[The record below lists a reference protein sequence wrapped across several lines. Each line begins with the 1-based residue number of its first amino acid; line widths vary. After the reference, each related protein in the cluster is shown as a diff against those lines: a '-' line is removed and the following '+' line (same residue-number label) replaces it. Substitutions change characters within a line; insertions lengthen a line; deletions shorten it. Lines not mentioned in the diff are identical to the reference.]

1 MPKLYDSF
9 MFSNEEDLLLLRIV
23 EGLEYVEKFIIIES
37 RETHSGYKKPLYSL
51 SSPTKKAK
59 QIFETYKD
67 KIIHHVIDEFPKC
80 VQDYP
85 KDMVQIILDH
95 RPETRD
101 SDKLLLNWLREGYQR
116 SVVSNYIGLDK
127 NNLTDIFII
136 SDLDEI
142 PDYKKITEKML
153 INDFNILYEKIN
165 YGIPTYMYNIHY
177 ILKDYL
183 PYAAFT
189 CPGILINQ
197 CNINPMRFHYNDNG
211 KIVKRLNGYFY
222 HLNRFLK
229 PDELIKKEYYIAE
242 GYHFEQDNGVTS
254 SDSSSDG
261 SDGSDGSGNNDIA
274 FDEKKMTIIRRNT
287 LLRILSPDPA
297 TIEYISH
304 PIPNHIGL
312 KNINILPKFYL
323 LTREEASEYLEKI
336 NKINLDIEVDG
347 VDAVREVEKI
357 CNELNS
363 LDSIIPLCIYQTWH
377 TTSLPPKMQQAVNTI
392 KAHNPEFQHFLYDD
406 NMCREFIRDNFPED
420 VLRAY
425 DYLIPGA
432 YKADLW
438 RYCIL
443 YKKGGIYLDIRYI
456 PFENFKFLNLT
467 KKEHFV
473 IDLETFDE
481 SPNFYRCESSGECRI
496 YNALMVTL
504 PGNKKLFDV
513 INQVVCNVK
522 NRFYGKNAL
531 EPTGPNLLKKYF
543 TDYEKLNIEL
553 KHDFYNTNSKS
564 NDYSMS
570 NDYSKKNNFNQDNK
584 IIKMNDNIILK
595 SYEGYAFESKINSN
609 KPHYGELWEKKNIY
623 NIINH

>member
-23 EGLEYVEKFIIIES
+23 EGLQYVEKFIIIES
-37 RETHSGYKKPLYSL
+37 RETHSGYKKPLYSS
-51 SSPTKKAK
+51 SSPTNKAK

-67 KIIHHVIDEFPKC
+67 KIIHHIIDEFPKC

-95 RPETRD
+95 RTETHD
-101 SDKLLLNWLREGYQR
+101 NEKFLLNWLREGYQR
-116 SVVSNYIGLDK
+116 SVVSNYISLDK

-142 PDYKKITEKML
+142 PDYKKITEKMK

-165 YGIPTYMYNIHY
+165 YGIPTYIYNIHY
-177 ILKDYL
+177 ILKNYL

-197 CNINPMRFHYNDNG
+197 CNINTMRFHYSDNG
-211 KIVKRLNGYFY
+211 NIVKRLNGYFY

-229 PDELIKKEYYIAE
+229 PDEIIKKEYYIAE

-254 SDSSSDG
+254 SDSGDG
-261 SDGSDGSGNNDIA
+261 SSRNDIV
-274 FDEKKMTIIRRNT
+274 FDEKKLAIIRRDILLKMLCPSNT
-287 LLRILSPDPA
+287 
-297 TIEYISH
+297 EYISH
-304 PIPNHIGL
+304 PNLP
-312 KNINILPKFYL
+312 KNINILPKLYL

-347 VDAVREVEKI
+347 IDAVREIEKI

-363 LDSIIPLCIYQTWH
+363 LDSVIPLNIYQTWH
-377 TTSLPPKMQQAVNTI
+377 TTNLPPKMQRAVNAI

-425 DYLIPGA
+425 DCLIPGA

-443 YKKGGIYLDIRYI
+443 YKKGGIYLDIRYA
-456 PFENFKFLNLT
+456 PFNNFKFLNLT

-481 SPNFYRCESSGECRI
+481 SPNFYRSESSGECRI

-543 TDYEKLNIEL
+543 TDYEKLSIEL
-553 KHDFYNTNSKS
+553 KHDFYNTNSES
-564 NDYSMS
+564 NEYI
-570 NDYSKKNNFNQDNK
+570 KKNNFNEDNK
-584 IIKMNDNIILK
+584 IIKMNDYIILK
-595 SYEGYAFESKINSN
+595 SYEGYKNESDNFSN
-609 KPHYGELWEKKNIY
+609 KKYYVELWKKKNIY
-623 NIINH
+623 KY

>member
-23 EGLEYVEKFIIIES
+23 EGLQYVEKFIIIES
-37 RETHSGYKKPLYSL
+37 RETHSGYKKPLYSS
-51 SSPTKKAK
+51 SSPTNKAK
-59 QIFETYKD
+59 QIFETYKS

-85 KDMVQIILDH
+85 KEMVQIILDH
-95 RPETRD
+95 RTETRD

-116 SVVSNYIGLDK
+116 SIVSNYISLER

-142 PDYKKITEKML
+142 PDYKKISEKIK

-165 YGIPTYMYNIHY
+165 YGLPTYLYNIHY

-197 CNINPMRFHYNDNG
+197 CNINTMRFHYSDNG
-211 KIVKRLNGYFY
+211 NIVKRLNGYFY

-242 GYHFEQDNGVTS
+242 GYHFEQHNNVTS
-254 SDSSSDG
+254 SG
-261 SDGSDGSGNNDIA
+261 SVGNNDIV
-274 FDEKKMTIIRRNT
+274 FDEKKLAMIRRNT

-297 TIEYISH
+297 TTEYISH
-304 PIPNHIGL
+304 PIPHHINL
-312 KNINILPKFYL
+312 KNINILPKLYL
-323 LTREEASEYLEKI
+323 LTREEASEYIEKI

-347 VDAVREVEKI
+347 VDAVREIEKI

-363 LDSIIPLCIYQTWH
+363 LDSVIPLNIYQTWH

-406 NMCREFIRDNFPED
+406 NMCREFIKNNFPED

-443 YKKGGIYLDIRYI
+443 YKKGGIYLDIRYV

-473 IDLETFDE
+473 IDLETFE
-481 SPNFYRCESSGECRI
+481 ENPYFYRSESS
-496 YNALMVTL
+496 
-504 PGNKKLFDV
+504 
-513 INQVVCNVK
+513 
-522 NRFYGKNAL
+522 
-531 EPTGPNLLKKYF
+531 
-543 TDYEKLNIEL
+543 
-553 KHDFYNTNSKS
+553 
-564 NDYSMS
+564 
-570 NDYSKKNNFNQDNK
+570 
-584 IIKMNDNIILK
+584 
-595 SYEGYAFESKINSN
+595 
-609 KPHYGELWEKKNIY
+609 
-623 NIINH
+623 

>member
-23 EGLEYVEKFIIIES
+23 EGLQYVEKFIIIES
-37 RETHSGYKKPLYSL
+37 RETHSGYKKPLYSS
-51 SSPTKKAK
+51 SSPTNKAK
-59 QIFETYKD
+59 QIFETYKS

-85 KDMVQIILDH
+85 KEMVQIILDH
-95 RPETRD
+95 RTETRD

-116 SVVSNYIGLDK
+116 SIVSNYISLER

-142 PDYKKITEKML
+142 PDYKKISEKIK

-177 ILKDYL
+177 ILKDYH

-197 CNINPMRFHYNDNG
+197 CNINPMRFHHNDNG
-211 KIVKRLNGYFY
+211 NIVKRLNGYFY

-242 GYHFEQDNGVTS
+242 GYHFEQHNNVTS
-254 SDSSSDG
+254 SG
-261 SDGSDGSGNNDIA
+261 SVGNNDIV
-274 FDEKKMTIIRRNT
+274 FDEKKLAMIRRNT

-297 TIEYISH
+297 TTEYISH
-304 PIPNHIGL
+304 PIPHHINL
-312 KNINILPKFYL
+312 KNINILPKLYL
-323 LTREEASEYLEKI
+323 LTREEASEYIEKI

-347 VDAVREVEKI
+347 VDAVREIEKI

-363 LDSIIPLCIYQTWH
+363 LDSVIPLNIYQTWH

-406 NMCREFIRDNFPED
+406 NMCREFIKNNFPED

-443 YKKGGIYLDIRYI
+443 YKKGGIYLDIRYV

-473 IDLETFDE
+473 IDLETFE
-481 SPNFYRCESSGECRI
+481 ENPYFYRSESSGECAI
-496 YNALMVTL
+496 YNALIVTL
-504 PGNKKLFDV
+504 PGNQKLYKSLCQ
-513 INQVVCNVK
+513 IVCNVK
-522 NRFYGKNAL
+522 NRFYGKNTL
-531 EPTGPNLLKKYF
+531 EPTGPHLLKKYF
-543 TDYEKLNIEL
+543 TDYEKLSIEL
-553 KHDFYNTNSKS
+553 KHDFYLEKS
-564 NDYSMS
+564 NTISED
-570 NDYSKKNNFNQDNK
+570 NNIERIQNGINK
-584 IIKMNDNIILK
+584 YENTFKENNKVIKMNDYIILK
-595 SYEGYAFESKINSN
+595 CYEEYKYESKQYSN
-609 KPHYGELWEKKNIY
+609 KPHYGELWGKKNIY
-623 NIINH
+623 KY

>member
-23 EGLEYVEKFIIIES
+23 EGLQYVEKFIIIES
-37 RETHSGYKKPLYSL
+37 RETHSGYKKPLYSS
-51 SSPTKKAK
+51 SSPTNKAK
-59 QIFETYKD
+59 QIFETYKS

-80 VQDYP
+80 VQEYP
-85 KDMVQIILDH
+85 KEMVQIILDH
-95 RPETRD
+95 RTETRD

-116 SVVSNYIGLDK
+116 SLVSNYIGLDK

-142 PDYKKITEKML
+142 PDYKKISEKIK

-165 YGIPTYMYNIHY
+165 YGLPTYLYNIHY

-189 CPGILINQ
+189 CPGNLINQ
-197 CNINPMRFHYNDNG
+197 CNINTMRFHYSDNG
-211 KIVKRLNGYFY
+211 NIVKRLNGYFY

-242 GYHFEQDNGVTS
+242 GYHFEQHNNVTS
-254 SDSSSDG
+254 SG
-261 SDGSDGSGNNDIA
+261 SVGNNDIV
-274 FDEKKMTIIRRNT
+274 FDEKKLAMIRRNT

-297 TIEYISH
+297 TTEYISH
-304 PIPNHIGL
+304 PIPHHINL
-312 KNINILPKFYL
+312 KNINILPKLYL
-323 LTREEASEYLEKI
+323 LTREEASEYIEKI

-347 VDAVREVEKI
+347 VDAVREIEKI

-363 LDSIIPLCIYQTWH
+363 LDSVIPLNIYQTWH
-377 TTSLPPKMQQAVNTI
+377 TTNLPPKMQQAVNTI

-406 NMCREFIRDNFPED
+406 NMCREFIKNNFPED

-425 DYLIPGA
+425 DCLIPGA

-443 YKKGGIYLDIRYI
+443 YKKGGIYLDIRYV

-473 IDLETFDE
+473 IDLETFE
-481 SPNFYRCESSGECRI
+481 ENPYFYRSESSGECAI
-496 YNALMVTL
+496 YNALIVTL
-504 PGNKKLFDV
+504 PGNQKLYKSLCQ
-513 INQVVCNVK
+513 IVCNVK
-522 NRFYGKNAL
+522 NRFYGKNTL
-531 EPTGPNLLKKYF
+531 EPTGPHLLKKYF
-543 TDYEKLNIEL
+543 TDYEKLSIEL
-553 KHDFYNTNSKS
+553 KHDFYLEKS
-564 NDYSMS
+564 NTISED
-570 NDYSKKNNFNQDNK
+570 NNIERIQNGINK
-584 IIKMNDNIILK
+584 YENTFKENNKVIKMNDYIILK
-595 SYEGYAFESKINSN
+595 CYEEYKYESKQYSN
-609 KPHYGELWEKKNIY
+609 KPHYGELWGKKNIY
-623 NIINH
+623 KY

>member
-23 EGLEYVEKFIIIES
+23 EGLQYVEKFIIIES
-37 RETHSGYKKPLYSL
+37 RETHSGYKKPLYSS
-51 SSPTKKAK
+51 SSPTNKAK
-59 QIFETYKD
+59 QIFETYKN
-67 KIIHHVIDEFPKC
+67 KIIHHIIDEFPKC

-95 RPETRD
+95 RPETKD
-101 SDKLLLNWLREGYQR
+101 SEKLLLNWLREGYQR
-116 SVVSNYIGLDK
+116 SVVSNYISLDK

-142 PDYKKITEKML
+142 PDYKKITEKMK

-242 GYHFEQDNGVTS
+242 GYYFEQDNNITPGC
-254 SDSSSDG
+254 D
-261 SDGSDGSGNNDIA
+261 NNDTI
-274 FDEKKMTIIRRNT
+274 FNEKKLAIIRRDT
-287 LLRILSPDPA
+287 LLRILCPGN
-297 TIEYISH
+297 TEYISH
-304 PIPNHIGL
+304 PFPNHINL
-312 KNINILPKFYL
+312 KNINILPKLYL
-323 LTREEASEYLEKI
+323 LTREEASEYIEKI
-336 NKINLDIEVDG
+336 NKIDINSDN
-347 VDAVREVEKI
+347 AAREIEKI
-357 CNELNS
+357 CNELNT
-363 LDSIIPLCIYQTWH
+363 LDSIIPLYIYQTWH
-377 TTSLPPKMQQAVNTI
+377 TTNLPPKMQQAVNTI

-420 VLRAY
+420 VLGAY
-425 DYLIPGA
+425 DSLIPGA

-443 YKKGGIYLDIRYI
+443 YKKGGIYLDIRYV

-473 IDLETFDE
+473 IDLETFE
-481 SPNFYRCESSGECRI
+481 EKPYFYRSESSGECRI

-504 PGNKKLFDV
+504 PGNQKLYKSLYQ
-513 INQVVCNVK
+513 IVCNVK
-522 NRFYGKNAL
+522 DRFYGKNSL

-553 KHDFYNTNSKS
+553 KHDFYLEK
-564 NDYSMS
+564 NDYISEHNNS
-570 NDYSKKNNFNQDNK
+570 EHNNSLVNKYENNFNQDSK

-595 SYEGYAFESKINSN
+595 SYEGYTFESKRNSN
-609 KPHYGELWEKKNIY
+609 KPHYGELWEKKYIY
-623 NIINH
+623 K

>member
-23 EGLEYVEKFIIIES
+23 EGLQYVEKFIIIES

-51 SSPTKKAK
+51 SSPTNKAK

-67 KIIHHVIDEFPKC
+67 KIIHHIIDEFPKC

-85 KDMVQIILDH
+85 KDMVQSILDH

-101 SDKLLLNWLREGYQR
+101 SEKLLLNWLREGYQR
-116 SVVSNYIGLDK
+116 SVVSDYISLDK

-197 CNINPMRFHYNDNG
+197 CNINNMRFHYNDNG
-211 KIVKRLNGYFY
+211 NIVKRLNGYFY

-242 GYHFEQDNGVTS
+242 GYHFESDHNVTS
-254 SDSSSDG
+254 SCSA
-261 SDGSDGSGNNDIA
+261 GNNDIV
-274 FDEKKMTIIRRNT
+274 FDEKKLAMIRRNT

-297 TIEYISH
+297 TTEYISH
-304 PIPNHIGL
+304 PFPNHINL
-312 KNINILPKFYL
+312 KNINILPKLYL
-323 LTREEASEYLEKI
+323 LTREEASEYLGKI
-336 NKINLDIEVDG
+336 NKVDMNN
-347 VDAVREVEKI
+347 DNAVTEIEKI

-377 TTSLPPKMQQAVNTI
+377 TTNLPPKMQQAVNTI

-406 NMCREFIRDNFPED
+406 NMCREFIKNNFPED

-425 DYLIPGA
+425 DFLIPGA

-443 YKKGGIYLDIRYI
+443 YKKGGIYLDIRYV

-473 IDLETFDE
+473 IDLETFE
-481 SPNFYRCESSGECRI
+481 ENPNFYRSESSGECRI

-504 PGNKKLFDV
+504 PGNQKLYKSLYQ
-513 INQVVCNVK
+513 IVCNVK
-522 NRFYGKNAL
+522 NRFYGKNSL

-553 KHDFYNTNSKS
+553 RHDFYLEK
-564 NDYSMS
+564 NDYISEHNNS
-570 NDYSKKNNFNQDNK
+570 EHNNSLVNKYENNFNQDNK

-595 SYEGYAFESKINSN
+595 SYEGYYNELKQYSN
-609 KPHYGELWEKKNIY
+609 KLHYGELWEKKNIY
-623 NIINH
+623 KYL

>member
-1 MPKLYDSF
+1 MFIIVIVILMMPKLYDSF

-23 EGLEYVEKFIIIES
+23 EGLQYVEKFIIIES
-37 RETHSGYKKPLYSL
+37 RETHSGYKKPLYSS
-51 SSPTKKAK
+51 SSPTNKAK
-59 QIFETYKD
+59 QIFETYKS

-95 RPETRD
+95 RPETKD
-101 SDKLLLNWLREGYQR
+101 NEKFLLNWLREGYQR
-116 SVVSNYIGLDK
+116 SLVSNYISLER

-142 PDYKKITEKML
+142 PDYKKITEKMK

-211 KIVKRLNGYFY
+211 NIVKRLNGYFY

-242 GYHFEQDNGVTS
+242 GYNFEQYNGVTS
-254 SDSSSDG
+254 SDSGDG
-261 SDGSDGSGNNDIA
+261 SSRNDIV
-274 FDEKKMTIIRRNT
+274 FDEKKIATIRRDT
-287 LLRILSPDPA
+287 LLRILCPGN
-297 TIEYISH
+297 TEYISH
-304 PIPNHIGL
+304 PIPHHINL
-312 KNINILPKFYL
+312 KNINILPKLYL

-363 LDSIIPLCIYQTWH
+363 LDAIIPLCIYQTWH
-377 TTSLPPKMQQAVNTI
+377 TTNLPPKMQRAVNAI

-425 DYLIPGA
+425 DCLIPGA

-443 YKKGGIYLDIRYI
+443 YKKGGIYLDIRYV

-473 IDLETFDE
+473 IDLETFEE
-481 SPNFYRCESSGECRI
+481 SPHFYRSESSGECRI

-531 EPTGPNLLKKYF
+531 EPTGPHLLKKYF
-543 TDYEKLNIEL
+543 TDYEKLSIEL
-553 KHDFYNTNSKS
+553 KHDFYLEKS
-564 NDYSMS
+564 NTISEHNNSLINNYKS
-570 NDYSKKNNFNQDNK
+570 NFNPNNK

-595 SYEGYAFESKINSN
+595 SYEGYTFESKINSN
-609 KPHYGELWEKKNIY
+609 KPHYEELWRKKNIY
-623 NIINH
+623 KY